1 MGSLLLCWNFYHN
14 LLITAADMCIGIYL
28 LCIGERDISFR
39 GQYNQ
44 HAHQW
49 MMSWQ
54 CTVIRILAV
63 STSEVRCL
71 RIIDF
76 RFVIFVYPISL
87 DHRKV
92 SLLLLTFMSVER
104 FVSISH
110 PFGERTLNFRAAFIS
125 TTLIWLVGGALA
137 LIPGLNTPFSNG

>member
-1 MGSLLLCWNFYHN
+1 
-14 LLITAADMCIGIYL
+14 MCIGIYL

-63 STSEVRCL
+63 STSEVLKLFVCAKN
-71 RIIDF
+71 
-76 RFVIFVYPISL
+76 RFQF
-87 DHRKV
+87 D
-92 SLLLLTFMSVER
+92 
-104 FVSISH
+104 
-110 PFGERTLNFRAAFIS
+110 
-125 TTLIWLVGGALA
+125 LILF
-137 LIPGLNTPFSNG
+137 TPKK